1 MGSVDVP
8 RAEGRGVSTSHGLKG
23 QESIAQALAWV
34 RIFIDNRPEGA
45 AENRN
50 PRCCGISG
58 PLQGKALDTT
68 HLTPHNGL
76 EICKLEGLE
85 GTIDSIF
92 L

>member
-1 MGSVDVP
+1 M
-8 RAEGRGVSTSHGLKG
+8 STSHSLKG

-50 PRCCGISG
+50 PRCCGISR